1 MKTKVNSYRVRTLQ
15 SLLFLF
21 LLAALT
27 VQSTTL
33 VSAHGGGLDG
43 DGGHN
48 CYVGSCAGT
57 YHYHRGGGGS
67 SSGSSNRSRL
77 PSPAFCVSLNSSYIT
92 QSEVALIQFMLLFEG
107 FSPGPLDGFIG
118 SRTKRAMNA
127 YEDSYGLL
135 RSPKN
140 STYHG
145 TIIHM
150 GIDC

>member
-1 MKTKVNSYRVRTLQ
+1 MTTKASVLLVKTFK
-15 SLLFLF
+15 SLLFL
-21 LLAALT
+21 LLLVALIA
-27 VQSTTL
+27 QSSPP

-107 FSPGPLDGFIG
+107 FNPGPLDGFIG

-127 YEDSYGLL
+127 YEDRYGLL

-140 STYHG
+140 STYHS
-145 TIIHM
+145 TIIHL

>member
-15 SLLFLF
+15 SLFFLF

-57 YHYHRGGGGS
+57 YHYHRGGGS
-67 SSGSSNRSRL
+67 NSGSRL
-77 PSPAFCVSLNSSYIT
+77 PSPAFCVALNSSSIT
-92 QSEVALIQFMLLFEG
+92 QSEVALTQFMLLLKG
-107 FSPGPLDGFIG
+107 FSPGPLDGFLG
-118 SRTKRAMNA
+118 SQTKRAINA
-127 YEDSYGLL
+127 YEGKYGLS

-140 STYHG
+140 SIYHS
-145 TIIHM
+145 TVRHL

>member
-1 MKTKVNSYRVRTLQ
+1 MKTKVNSYRVRTLR

-33 VSAHGGGLDG
+33 VNAHGGGLDG

-48 CYVGSCAGT
+48 CNVGSCAGT

-77 PSPAFCVSLNSSYIT
+77 PSPAFCVALNSSSIT
-92 QSEVALIQFMLLFEG
+92 QSEVALTQFMLLLKG
-107 FSPGPLDGFIG
+107 FSPGPLDGFLG
-118 SRTKRAMNA
+118 SQTKRAINA
-127 YEDSYGLL
+127 YEGKYGLS

-140 STYHG
+140 SIYHS
-145 TIIHM
+145 TVRHL

>member
-1 MKTKVNSYRVRTLQ
+1 MKTKVNSYRVRAVQ
-15 SLLFLF
+15 SLLFVF

-57 YHYHRGGGGS
+57 YHYHRGGG
-67 SSGSSNRSRL
+67 SNSRSRL
-77 PSPAFCVSLNSSYIT
+77 PSPAFCVALNSSSIT
-92 QSEVALIQFMLLFEG
+92 QSEVALTQFTLLLKG
-107 FSPGPLDGFIG
+107 FNPGPLDGFLG
-118 SRTKRAMNA
+118 SQTKRAINA
-127 YEDSYGLL
+127 YEGKYGLS

-140 STYHG
+140 SIYHS
-145 TIIHM
+145 TVRHL

>member
-1 MKTKVNSYRVRTLQ
+1 MTTKASVLLVKTFK

-21 LLAALT
+21 LLVALIA
-27 VQSTTL
+27 QSSPP

-43 DGGHN
+43 SGGHN

-77 PSPAFCVSLNSSYIT
+77 PSPAFCVSLNKSYT
-92 QSEVALIQFMLLFEG
+92 TKSEGALIQFMLRFKG
-107 FSPGPLDGFIG
+107 FNPGPLDGFIG

-127 YEDSYGLL
+127 YEDKYRLL

-145 TIIHM
+145 TIIHL

>member
-1 MKTKVNSYRVRTLQ
+1 MTTKASVLLVKTLK

-21 LLAALT
+21 LLVALIA
-27 VQSTTL
+27 QSSPP

-57 YHYHRGGGGS
+57 YHYHRGGG
-67 SSGSSNRSRL
+67 SNSRSRL
-77 PSPAFCVSLNSSYIT
+77 PSPAFCVALNSSSIT
-92 QSEVALIQFMLLFEG
+92 QSEVALTQFMLLLKG
-107 FSPGPLDGFIG
+107 FNPGPLDGFLG
-118 SRTKRAMNA
+118 SQTKRAINA
-127 YEDSYGLL
+127 YEGKYGLS

-140 STYHG
+140 SIYHS
-145 TIIHM
+145 TVRHL